1 VIFVEVPVLR
11 DENCHGLGKRGK
23 GKEKRREREREE
35 KGRTMFCRRGDA
47 PARLCNVL
55 NEMLRSK
62 RWTELTTKGIDG

>member
-23 GKEKRREREREE
+23 GKEKRGKKERRERQKRCFVDGEMYPL
-35 KGRTMFCRRGDA
+35 GCD
-47 PARLCNVL
+47 VL

-62 RWTELTTKGIDG
+62 CWTELTTKGIDG